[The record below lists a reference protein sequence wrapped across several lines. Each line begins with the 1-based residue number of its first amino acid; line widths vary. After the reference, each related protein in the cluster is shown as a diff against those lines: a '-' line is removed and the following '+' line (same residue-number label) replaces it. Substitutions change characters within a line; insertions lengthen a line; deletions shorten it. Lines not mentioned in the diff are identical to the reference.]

1 MYIQLDNTWSH
12 LLQLQNRERG
22 EEGGRGGALGRRER
36 DLRCHSF
43 TTNGNRK
50 RIQCNQ
56 IFHRKYDLLLP
67 LAKQHAFLIRRHIVT
82 ERVRKKLSNT
92 LRGVVSKSIRD
103 YFLPICDHCYFVVCN
118 YGQGNPLDYIHP
130 AADSDGS
137 FSSLLTN
144 GLNIWRSIN
153 NKKQLTG
160 LSIYCQTTPKGKT
173 WGYILLQIHITGVRL
188 SLVHYVA
195 SASRPPTKVSIIQ
208 PIPCKFEFLA
218 TFMLSSEVFSLF
230 SFSLISM

>member
-1 MYIQLDNTWSH
+1 MYTPCLPLTSSDEYVHPVGQYMKPFASTPKS
-12 LLQLQNRERG
+12 RAGR
-22 EEGGRGGALGRRER
+22 GGRGGGGALGRRER

-144 GLNIWRSIN
+144 GLNI
-153 NKKQLTG
+153 
-160 LSIYCQTTPKGKT
+160 
-173 WGYILLQIHITGVRL
+173 
-188 SLVHYVA
+188 
-195 SASRPPTKVSIIQ
+195 
-208 PIPCKFEFLA
+208 
-218 TFMLSSEVFSLF
+218 
-230 SFSLISM
+230 